1 MNMSLR
7 RVQVCFTAR
16 GFLPLSS
23 PLHHVQRTGQIPQQL
38 RAFRITSAL
47 ANQRRP
53 PTHPQYLPA
62 SKKKKVEQHVEAID
76 AEILRS
82 VQARFGR
89 REIQKQGLLYAL
101 YVANAAVFIAW
112 TYSTMMA
119 QRKDATAARKAREWE
134 DFMQSNFTR
143 SEKNRWWTNLTSA
156 ISHQNIIHF
165 AVNMYAMRNAGSYI
179 VVGMPQVGLLSFATL
194 CVGSTLAAG
203 AGAQLSN
210 RLTGDSR
217 GSLGASG
224 MLCGILSTA
233 TCAYPAEL
241 GMITALWF
249 CFDLGVLSTG
259 NAAFSPL
266 AHGAH
271 LGGTLFGLVYYLVAI
286 RRGKFPWRR

>member
-62 SKKKKVEQHVEAID
+62 SKKQKVEQHEEAIE
-76 AEILRS
+76 AEIVRS

-89 REIQKQGLLYAL
+89 REKQKQGLLYAL

-134 DFMQSNFTR
+134 DFMLSNFVR
-143 SEKNRWWTNLTSA
+143 SEKNGWWTNLTCA
-156 ISHQNIIHF
+156 ISHNNIIHF
-165 AVNMYAMRNAGSYI
+165 AVNMYTMRNVGSFI
-179 VVGMPQVGLLSFATL
+179 VVGMPQVGLLSFAAL
-194 CVGSTLAAG
+194 CVGSTLAAS

-210 RLTGDSR
+210 RLTGDTR
-217 GSLGASG
+217 GSLGASS
-224 MLCGILSTA
+224 MLCGILSAA
-233 TCAYPAEL
+233 TCAYPAQL
-241 GMITALWF
+241 GVITAMWF
-249 CFDLGVLSTG
+249 CFDLGMLSTG
-259 NAAFSPL
+259 GAAFSPIG
-266 AHGAH
+266 HGGH
-271 LGGTLFGLVYYLVAI
+271 LSSFLFGLVYYLVAI
-286 RRGKFPWRR
+286 RRGKLPWRR